1 LISTEP
7 WIERAI
13 GELQLRDERLRLVI
27 TFAAVAGSASLVAF
41 LIGYVAHNDL
51 GLSRIEIRHSA
62 FAAAALVVTLL
73 ATGMLGRRGRPK

>member
-1 LISTEP
+1 MT
-7 WIERAI
+7 
-13 GELQLRDERLRLVI
+13 DERLRLII
-27 TFAAVAGSASLVAF
+27 TFAAVAGSAALVAF